1 MRLVSIQPTRFEV
14 EAKQAGQVC
23 QRVEPVASLTLHGA
37 HLNLTHTQ
45 TITQQNCTSLFA
57 FTPLASASGVCWSY
71 DAATCGRQEA
81 STQWMW

>member
-23 QRVEPVASLTLHGA
+23 QRAIRVASFEPH
-37 HLNLTHTQ
+37 THTNHHP
-45 TITQQNCTSLFA
+45 TNRTSLFA

-71 DAATCGRQEA
+71 DAATCGQQEA